1 MDKPH
6 SVFHEEKTAVEYE
19 DVALGPINGADS
31 QQHQQQQPPASMDA
45 PHHTAIMTPSPSI
58 LSIPIDGHGNM
69 RKSLLLKNAFQI
81 GTPYDDSS
89 TAGDGGESSR
99 RQQHP
104 SSACCHGQV
113 MRFMRTKMA
122 FKTKVADDPR
132 LFSPSKKRLILAALA
147 LGASLNGFCS
157 TVYFPGIPDI
167 QADLN
172 ASNIEITLVSS
183 LFILFGG
190 IGPIFW
196 ASMSDYYYIRR
207 YERAITSHHMSKY
220 LVFITDK
227 GTVRFLYLI
236 ALLIFIAASIGCALA
251 NSASVL
257 IVLRCIQS
265 IGTSVTM
272 SVGAGTVADCWQMT
286 ERGSAFSF
294 LFVGQFLG
302 PLIGPIIGGGIT
314 TASGWRSVFWVCTGY
329 GVFLFVFFF
338 LFFPETYRLDHHWDQ
353 RFAGLPSQS
362 TLPVVAMATADDD
375 ASSQLDLP
383 PLTATTS
390 RTLTIV
396 TTATHQ
402 QGFNPLKSFAMLK
415 YAFVCFVAI
424 EIGFCF
430 GTMFTLE
437 TLIPDLYFIN
447 YGFDSWQTG
456 LSFIGAGLGNVLGSI
471 VSGRLSDYLLIRSSK
486 QRGGISKAEDR
497 LTLNAWPGG
506 FILIPLGVLLF
517 GWSIMA
523 GFSVWP
529 AIIGF
534 SILCF
539 GMSQAGSAYLV
550 DSIPGKGASVT
561 AACNFFR
568 MTMAAIL
575 SFISPIMGSALSI
588 GYVCILLASLNIL
601 GMSLLVFIKLKG
613 IHMRRQAGFAQAK

>member
-1 MDKPH
+1 MNKPH

-19 DVALGPINGADS
+19 DVALGPINDAVS
-31 QQHQQQQPPASMDA
+31 QQPPALMDTLQ
-45 PHHTAIMTPSPSI
+45 HTATIARSPSL
-58 LSIPIDGHGNM
+58 LSIPIDEHGSM

-81 GTPYDDSS
+81 GTPYDDLNTAADAGKSRQHLSS
-89 TAGDGGESSR
+89 T
-99 RQQHP
+99 
-104 SSACCHGQV
+104 CCHGQV
-113 MRFMRTKMA
+113 MRYIKTKMA
-122 FKTKVADDPR
+122 FKVKVADDPR
-132 LFSPSKKRLILAALA
+132 LFSPSEKRFILAALA

-167 QADLN
+167 KADLN
-172 ASNIEITLVSS
+172 ASDIEITLVSS

-196 ASMSDYYYIRR
+196 ASVSDYYYIRR
-207 YERAITSHHMSKY
+207 
-220 LVFITDK
+220 
-227 GTVRFLYLI
+227 FLYLV
-236 ALLIFIAASIGCALA
+236 ALLIFIAASTGCALA
-251 NSASVL
+251 NSAPVL

-265 IGTSVTM
+265 IGTSGVCAYVYFAKDAYLHNAVTM

-302 PLIGPIIGGGIT
+302 PLLGPIIGGGIT

-338 LFFPETYRLDHHWDQ
+338 LFFPETYRLDHHWNQ
-353 RFAGLPSQS
+353 RLAELPSQS
-362 TLPVVAMATADDD
+362 TLPVVAMATGDDD
-375 ASSQLDLP
+375 TSSRLDLP

-390 RTLTIV
+390 RTLTII

-402 QGFNPLKSFAMLK
+402 QGFNPLKSFVMLK

-471 VSGRLSDYLLIRSSK
+471 VSGILSDYLLIRSSK
-486 QRGGISKAEDR
+486 QREGISKAEDR

-534 SILCF
+534 STLCF
-539 GMSQAGSAYLV
+539 GMSQVYTAGSAYLV

>member
-1 MDKPH
+1 MDNNMRKPH

-19 DVALGPINGADS
+19 DVALEPISNADGH
-31 QQHQQQQPPASMDA
+31 QQHPASIDA
-45 PHHTAIMTPSPSI
+45 PHYTVIITPSPSI
-58 LSIPIDGHGNM
+58 LSIPIDENGNM

-89 TAGDGGESSR
+89 TTGDGGKSR
-99 RQQHP
+99 QNP
-104 SSACCHGQV
+104 STCCHGQV
-113 MRFMRTKMA
+113 MSYMKSKMA
-122 FKTKVADDPR
+122 LKTQVADDPR
-132 LFSPSKKRLILAALA
+132 LFSPTKKRLILAALA

-167 QADLN
+167 KTDLN
-172 ASNIEITLVSS
+172 SSEIEITLVSS

-196 ASMSDYYYIRR
+196 ASLSDYYYIRR
-207 YERAITSHHMSKY
+207 
-220 LVFITDK
+220 
-227 GTVRFLYLI
+227 FLYLV

-251 NSASVL
+251 SSAYML

-302 PLIGPIIGGGIT
+302 PLIGPIIGGSIA

-353 RFAGLPSQS
+353 RFTELPSQS
-362 TLPVVAMATADDD
+362 TLPVVMADND
-375 ASSQLDLP
+375 SQLDLP

-390 RTLTIV
+390 RALTII
-396 TTATHQ
+396 TNATYQ
-402 QGFNPLKSFAMLK
+402 QGFNPLKSLAMLK
-415 YAFVCFVAI
+415 YTFVCLVAI

-437 TLIPDLYFIN
+437 TLIPDLYFTN

-486 QRGGISKAEDR
+486 KRGGNSKAEDR

-506 FILIPLGVLLF
+506 FILIPFGVLLF

-539 GMSQAGSAYLV
+539 GMSQVYTAGSAYLV

-568 MTMAAIL
+568 MTIAAIL
-575 SFISPIMGSALSI
+575 SFVSPIMGSALSI
-588 GYVCILLASLNIL
+588 GYVCILLASLNVV
-601 GMSLLVFIKLKG
+601 GMSLLVFIKFKG
-613 IHMRRQAGFAQAK
+613 IHMRRKAGFAQAK

>member
-1 MDKPH
+1 MSTPH

-19 DVALGPINGADS
+19 DVALEPITSADS
-31 QQHQQQQPPASMDA
+31 QQQPPASTDA
-45 PHHTAIMTPSPSI
+45 PHHTVIITPSPSI
-58 LSIPIDGHGNM
+58 LSIPIDEHGNM
-69 RKSLLLKNAFQI
+69 RRSLLLKNAFQI

-89 TAGDGGESSR
+89 TTGGGGGSGSSR
-99 RQQHP
+99 QH
-104 SSACCHGQV
+104 SSSTSSCCHAQV
-113 MRFMRTKMA
+113 MRYMKSKMA
-122 FKTKVADDPR
+122 FRAQVADDPR
-132 LFSPSKKRLILAALA
+132 LFSPNKKRLILAALA

-172 ASNIEITLVSS
+172 ASDIEITLVSS

-207 YERAITSHHMSKY
+207 
-220 LVFITDK
+220 
-227 GTVRFLYLI
+227 FLYLV

-265 IGTSVTM
+265 IGTS
-272 SVGAGTVADCWQMT
+272 

-338 LFFPETYRLDHHWDQ
+338 LFFPETYRLDHRWDQ
-353 RFAGLPSQS
+353 HFTELPSQS
-362 TLPVVAMATADDD
+362 TLPVVAMVTADD

-402 QGFNPLKSFAMLK
+402 QGFNPLKSFVMLK

-437 TLIPDLYFIN
+437 TLIPDLYFVN

-539 GMSQAGSAYLV
+539 GMSQVYTAGSAYLV

-575 SFISPIMGSALSI
+575 SFVSPIMGSALSI